1 MKKSQLREM
10 MYAVE
15 NARRKMMKPY
25 FVKLGLTVGQ
35 GQPRVLYHLY
45 HHEPMTQRELADACY
60 LDAATMSRTLDRLTQ
75 AGLLRREAKPGCR
88 RSYHIVLT
96 QEGRE
101 KAKEVIEGF
110 RVMDEA
116 ICKDL
121 SPKELEHILGVLSQ
135 IEENLEQAEKMM
147 RAMGKEKEQSD
158 SGSNE

>member
-15 NARRKMMKPY
+15 NARRKMIKPY

-75 AGLLRREAKPGCR
+75 ARIAAP
-88 RSYHIVLT
+88 RSKAGVSALVSHCFNA
-96 QEGRE
+96 GRPR
-101 KAKEVIEGF
+101 KSKRSHRGF
-110 RVMDEA
+110 SGDGRSHLQRPFPERVRA
-116 ICKDL
+116 Y
-121 SPKELEHILGVLSQ
+121 LGSF
-135 IEENLEQAEKMM
+135 ITN
-147 RAMGKEKEQSD
+147 
-158 SGSNE
+158 

>member
-1 MKKSQLREM
+1 

-60 LDAATMSRTLDRLTQ
+60 LDAAT
-75 AGLLRREAKPGCR
+75 
-88 RSYHIVLT
+88 YHIVLT

-121 SPKELEHILGVLSQ
+121 SPKELEHILAVLSQ
-135 IEENLEQAEKMM
+135 IEENLEQAEQMM

>member
-1 MKKSQLREM
+1 MLKKSQMREM

-45 HHEPMTQRELADACY
+45 HHQPMTQRELADACH

-96 QEGRE
+96 EEGRE
-101 KAKEVIEGF
+101 KAKEVICGF
-110 RVMDEA
+110 QVMDEA
-116 ICKDL
+116 ICKGL
-121 SPKELEHILGVLSQ
+121 SPEELDHTLHILSQ
-135 IEENLEQAEKMM
+135 IEKNLEEAEATMRKLRESEQAEN
-147 RAMGKEKEQSD
+147 D
-158 SGSNE
+158 

>member
-1 MKKSQLREM
+1 ML
-10 MYAVE
+10 
-15 NARRKMMKPY
+15 
-25 FVKLGLTVGQ
+25 F
-35 GQPRVLYHLY
+35 
-45 HHEPMTQRELADACY
+45 
-60 LDAATMSRTLDRLTQ
+60 
-75 AGLLRREAKPGCR
+75 GCGH
-88 RSYHIVLT
+88 SYHIVLT

-121 SPKELEHILGVLSQ
+121 SPKELEHILAVLSQ
-135 IEENLEQAEKMM
+135 IEENLEQAEQMM